1 MTLQR
6 VPIYPSDQVAFPGQ
20 MLSLSGQDHQH
31 LRLLRFCREARRQL
45 GVVYV
50 PGERGHA
57 LARVGTLSHLIV
69 LTEAPEQLAGMH
81 LVVGS
86 GRFKILQLHQDR
98 AFLEATIRL
107 WPWREQPAPP
117 WSVVERVGDYLH
129 RYTQALADL
138 MPPALMPDLLEPEP
152 SALGVLAAAILPIA
166 EMEKQTLL
174 ELPSAEALL
183 HAVLRYLR
191 LHVPLAEQLAA
202 MPPPG
207 AGVYE
212 RILLN

>member
-1 MTLQR
+1 
-6 VPIYPSDQVAFPGQ
+6 
-20 MLSLSGQDHQH
+20 
-31 LRLLRFCREARRQL
+31 
-45 GVVYV
+45 
-50 PGERGHA
+50 
-57 LARVGTLSHLIV
+57 
-69 LTEAPEQLAGMH
+69 
-81 LVVGS
+81 
-86 GRFKILQLHQDR
+86 
-98 AFLEATIRL
+98 
-107 WPWREQPAPP
+107 
-117 WSVVERVGDYLH
+117 
-129 RYTQALADL
+129 
-138 MPPALMPDLLEPEP
+138 MPDLLEPEP

-202 MPPPG
+202 MPPPE